1 MRNGAP
7 HGATCAAPSKLSR
20 HARTRPQSGPQIP
33 CPSSGRIPR
42 SEIPRPAWTLG
53 LDATRPRSGH
63 ESVKVSVKSNKENTR
78 TKNVLT
84 YAYTEVYTMRFVSVR
99 ELRSQSAKILGELD
113 RSEVV
118 VTSNGTPVAVLTPVS
133 AESVDLVLR
142 AQRQARAAL
151 AMAELQSVAARRG
164 LDRLSDLEIDSE
176 IASARAE
183 RKGA

>member
-1 MRNGAP
+1 
-7 HGATCAAPSKLSR
+7 
-20 HARTRPQSGPQIP
+20 
-33 CPSSGRIPR
+33 
-42 SEIPRPAWTLG
+42 
-53 LDATRPRSGH
+53 
-63 ESVKVSVKSNKENTR
+63 
-78 TKNVLT
+78 
-84 YAYTEVYTMRFVSVR
+84 MRFVSVR

-142 AQRQARAAL
+142 AQRQARATL
-151 AMAELQSVAARRG
+151 AVVELQGAAARRG

>member
-1 MRNGAP
+1 
-7 HGATCAAPSKLSR
+7 
-20 HARTRPQSGPQIP
+20 
-33 CPSSGRIPR
+33 
-42 SEIPRPAWTLG
+42 
-53 LDATRPRSGH
+53 
-63 ESVKVSVKSNKENTR
+63 
-78 TKNVLT
+78 
-84 YAYTEVYTMRFVSVR
+84 MRFVSVR

-176 IASARAE
+176 IVSARAE
-183 RKGA
+183 RNGA

>member
-1 MRNGAP
+1 
-7 HGATCAAPSKLSR
+7 
-20 HARTRPQSGPQIP
+20 
-33 CPSSGRIPR
+33 
-42 SEIPRPAWTLG
+42 
-53 LDATRPRSGH
+53 
-63 ESVKVSVKSNKENTR
+63 
-78 TKNVLT
+78 
-84 YAYTEVYTMRFVSVR
+84 MRFVSVR